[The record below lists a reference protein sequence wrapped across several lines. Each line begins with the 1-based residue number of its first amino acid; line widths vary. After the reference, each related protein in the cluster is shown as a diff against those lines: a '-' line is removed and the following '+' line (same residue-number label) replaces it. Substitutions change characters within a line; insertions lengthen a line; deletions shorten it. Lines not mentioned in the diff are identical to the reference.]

1 MLKPTRLRP
10 AFTLIELL
18 MVISIV
24 AVLAGLLMPA
34 IAQVKGAAQ
43 SLQCGNNLRQLGLGM
58 QSYAVDWDGIL
69 VPLVQPVPN
78 GTVGSGGNAAGYFFS
93 WDTNLL
99 RQLDYAAATITC
111 PLDRTSPRLT
121 RTLDLGFTRTSRRSY
136 SYVCG
141 WNPAFPDNYRYSTFD
156 RSTFRAKT
164 LMGIA
169 DHSGTALLVDRVNAV
184 NCFCDPWAGNVDRTD
199 NVSIPHRT
207 RANWLFLDGHVG
219 LHTLAESAGTGNT
232 TSPGIGGQNAKGFW
246 TTIGGD

>member
-1 MLKPTRLRP
+1 MLRPASLRP

-18 MVISIV
+18 VVITIV
-24 AVLAGLLMPA
+24 AVLAGMLMPA

-43 SLQCGNNLRQLGLGM
+43 SLQCGNNLRQLGMGV

-78 GTVGSGGNAAGYFFS
+78 GTVGSGGNASGYFFS

-111 PLDRTSPRLT
+111 PLDRTSPRQT
-121 RTLDLGFTRTSRRSY
+121 RTLDPGITRTSRRSY

-141 WNPAFPDNYRYSTFD
+141 WNSALPDNYRDSTFN
-156 RSTFRAKT
+156 RNT
-164 LMGIA
+164 LRPRTLNSIS

-184 NCFCDPWAGNVDRTD
+184 NSFGDPWAGNVDRTD
-199 NVSIPHRT
+199 NVTLAHRT

-219 LHTLAESAGTGNT
+219 LQTLAESAGTGT
-232 TSPGIGGQNAKGFW
+232 LGIGGQSAKGYW